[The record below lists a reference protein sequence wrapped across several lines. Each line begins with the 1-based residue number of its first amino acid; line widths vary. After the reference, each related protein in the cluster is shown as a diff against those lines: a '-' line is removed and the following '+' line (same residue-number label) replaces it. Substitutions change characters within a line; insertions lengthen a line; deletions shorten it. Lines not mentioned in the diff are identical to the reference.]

1 MQLVF
6 IVFKAAT
13 YNQEDAMVVN
23 GGYFARNGSSSSS
36 YKTYT
41 TTLAE
46 GEKFEKVHLKVGQ
59 NIRKGDTLITK
70 TNETT

>member
-1 MQLVF
+1 MVF

-23 GGYFARNGSSSSS
+23 GGYFARNGGSSSS

-41 TTLAE
+41 VQLQE
-46 GEKFEKVHLKVGQ
+46 GEKFEPVKLKIGQ
-59 NIRKGDTLITK
+59 NISKGDVLITK
-70 TNETT
+70 VNETT